1 MLAALLTAHNAP
13 LTLAEIAPAGPLE
26 FGQVLVR
33 VLVSGLCGAQLQEIR
48 GEKGGPLPHL
58 MGHEGCG
65 IVEDIGPAVTRV
77 RPGDKVVMHWRK
89 AAGLES
95 PIPRYRLIAGEGE
108 KERQRDGEIEPSPT
122 LPLSPSLPLP
132 QTFTSGRVTTLA
144 THSICSENRLT
155 PVPPDTDPE
164 LCALLGCSLS
174 TALAT
179 IESEATRWGESVLVL
194 GCGGL
199 GLAMLSALNLAAPA
213 AVCACDIHESKRAP
227 ARLAGAQF
235 VNLATEKL
243 SGTYDLILDTAGAT
257 TATETALERLAP
269 SGRYVLIGQHA
280 PQKPVCISNAR
291 HLFEGE
297 GKSIRATQGGGFRP
311 DLDIPRY
318 LRVLAERDIYST
330 RLVTHRLRLDEIN
343 HALDLV
349 RSGSAGRILIE
360 MPATI

>member
-1 MLAALLTAHNAP
+1 MLAALLTSHNSP
-13 LTLAEIAPAGPLE
+13 LTIAEVSPAGPLDY
-26 FGQVLVR
+26 GQVLVR

-65 IVEDIGPAVTRV
+65 IVEEVGPAVTRV
-77 RPGDKVVMHWRK
+77 KPGDKVVMHWRK

-95 PIPRYRLIAGEGE
+95 PIPRYRLA
-108 KERQRDGEIEPSPT
+108 DSHPLYTSPA
-122 LPLSPSLPLP
+122 LPDPAA
-132 QTFTSGRVTTLA
+132 FTSGRVTTLA

-164 LCALLGCSLS
+164 LAALLGCSLS

-179 IESEATRWGESVLVL
+179 IESEAARWGESVLVL

-213 AVCACDIHESKRAP
+213 TICACDIHEAKRRP
-227 ARLAGAQF
+227 AEIAGARY
-235 VNLATEKL
+235 VNLATETL
-243 SGTYDLILDTAGAT
+243 AGTYDLILDTAGAT

-280 PQKPVCISNAR
+280 PQKPVCVNNAR

-297 GKSIRATQGGGFRP
+297 GKTIRATQGGGFRP

-318 LRVLAERDIYST
+318 LRVLAEREIYAGG
-330 RLVTHRLRLDEIN
+330 LVTHRLRLDEIN

-360 MPATI
+360 MPQSN

>member
-13 LTLAEIAPAGPLE
+13 LTLAEIAPAGPLDY
-26 FGQVLVR
+26 GQVLVR

-65 IVEDIGPAVTRV
+65 IVEDVGPAVTRV
-77 RPGDKVVMHWRK
+77 KVGDKVVMHWRK

-95 PIPRYRLIAGEGE
+95 PFPKYRFVESVQGE
-108 KERQRDGEIEPSPT
+108 PC
-122 LPLSPSLPLP
+122 
-132 QTFTSGRVTTLA
+132 FTSGRVTTLA

-155 PVPPDTDPE
+155 PVPADTDPD

-199 GLAMLSALNLAAPA
+199 GLAMLAALHLAAPA
-213 AVCACDIHESKRAP
+213 KICACDIHEAKRRP
-227 ARLAGAQF
+227 AEIAGASF

-243 SGTYDLILDTAGAT
+243 AGTYDLILDTAGAT